1 MQIQINTDRNI
12 EGNESLNER
21 IDATLRQ
28 GLDRFLD
35 RITRLEVHL
44 SDEDGSAKSSED
56 DKQCRLEAR
65 LAGMQPILVSHQA
78 PTVDLAVDGAL
89 SKLERSLDTVVG
101 KLRGR

>member
-12 EGNESLNER
+12 EGNANLNER

-44 SDEDGSAKSSED
+44 SDEDSSAKSGDD
-56 DKQCRLEAR
+56 DKRCRLEAR
-65 LAGMQPILVSHQA
+65 LAGMQPILVNHEA

-89 SKLERSLDTVVG
+89 SKLERSLDSVVA

>member
-12 EGNESLNER
+12 AGSANLNET
-21 IDATLRQ
+21 IEAALRQ
-28 GLDRFLD
+28 GLDRFHD

-44 SDEDGSAKSSED
+44 SDENSSAKSSED
-56 DKQCRLEAR
+56 DKNCRLEAR

-78 PTVDLAVDGAL
+78 PTVDLAVDGAI

>member
-1 MQIQINTDRNI
+1 VQIQINTDRNI
-12 EGNESLNER
+12 EGNATLNEK

-44 SDEDGSAKSSED
+44 SDEDGSAKSKSD
-56 DKQCRLEAR
+56 DKRCRLEAR
-65 LAGMQPILVSHQA
+65 LAGVQPILVSHEA
-78 PTVDLAVDGAL
+78 PSVDLAVDGAL
-89 SKLERSLDTVVG
+89 TKLERALDTVVG